1 MVTLLAGD
9 VGGTKTSL
17 SLIDSPNPNPA
28 AGEPWHLLYQS
39 RYMNREFSG
48 LVPMVRKF
56 LQEAELQ
63 TAHPSQPQKACFA
76 VAGPVAENACKM
88 TNLNWSLNGDHL
100 QKELSIPQVL
110 LINDFA
116 AVGYGVL
123 GLKDS
128 ELTPL
133 QIGKPRQGS
142 PIAVIGAGTGL
153 GEAFLIQQDGNG
165 YQVYPTEGSHADF
178 APRNREQV
186 QLLEYL
192 LEKLANNHI
201 SVERVVSGSGIV
213 AIYQFLRDSGLA
225 AESEDIRKAVQIWTE
240 TPAGKREALE
250 DPAPLISKAALDKCN
265 PLCERTM
272 QIFVEAYGAE
282 AGNLAL
288 KILPFGGLYL
298 AGGITGKIIDLIQQ
312 GNFMSAFIS
321 KGRMKP
327 LLEQIPVYIVLTDEV
342 GLIGATVCVSQ
353 M

>member
-17 SLIDSPNPNPA
+17 RLIDSPNPNPA
-28 AGEPWHLLYQS
+28 AGEPWHLLHQS

-76 VAGPVAENACKM
+76 VAGPVAENSCKM
-88 TNLNWSLNGDHL
+88 TNLNWSLDGWHL
-100 QKELSIPQVL
+100 QQELEIPQVG

-133 QIGKPRQGS
+133 QLGKPRQGS

-153 GEAFLIQQDGNG
+153 GEAFLTKKDGNG

-192 LEKLANNHI
+192 LEKLPNNHV

-213 AIYQFLRDSGLA
+213 AIYQFLRDSGFA
-225 AESEDIRKAVQIWTE
+225 TESEDIKNTVRIWAE
-240 TPAGKREALE
+240 TPDERREEKE
-250 DPAPLISKAALDKCN
+250 DPAPLISKAALDKCDS
-265 PLCERTM
+265 LCERTM

-298 AGGITGKIIDLIQQ
+298 AGGITGKILELIQQ
-312 GNFMSAFIS
+312 GNFLNEFTN

-327 LLEQIPVYIVLTDEV
+327 LLEKIPVYIVLTDEV
-342 GLIGATVCVSQ
+342 GLIGATICVSQ